1 MDVNH
6 PFRLKVVHH
15 PDQPGRFS
23 WTIDQEGRRVETNLD
38 SYATRHEAEAAG
50 RRVMNN
56 SCRQLAES
64 EKITATNS
72 ASVPVLPTTSFA
84 RVLVHIDR
92 LVLRPRALAQFLSFV
107 AQASV

>member
-23 WTIDQEGRRVETNLD
+23 WTIDQAGRRVESNID
-38 SYATRHEAEAAG
+38 SYATRQEAEAAG

-56 SCRQLAES
+56 LADS
-64 EKITATNS
+64 WRKAKK
-72 ASVPVLPTTSFA
+72 
-84 RVLVHIDR
+84 
-92 LVLRPRALAQFLSFV
+92 
-107 AQASV
+107 

>member
-6 PFRLKVVHH
+6 PFRLKVEHH

-23 WTIDQEGRRVETNLD
+23 WTIDQEGRRVESNLD

-56 SCRQLAES
+56 LADS
-64 EKITATNS
+64 WRKAKK
-72 ASVPVLPTTSFA
+72 
-84 RVLVHIDR
+84 
-92 LVLRPRALAQFLSFV
+92 
-107 AQASV
+107 